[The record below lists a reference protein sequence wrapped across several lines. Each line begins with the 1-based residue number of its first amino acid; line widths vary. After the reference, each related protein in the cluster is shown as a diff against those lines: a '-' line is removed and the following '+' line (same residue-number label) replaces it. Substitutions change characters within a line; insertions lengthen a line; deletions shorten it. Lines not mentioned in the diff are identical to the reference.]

1 MEDARKRILAIA
13 LEGSSKVQAISV
25 WDGQHLIV
33 IELRD
38 IKGNPEDWIE
48 VMERDIEAMLE
59 PMRRAGSCTVWT
71 GASSTLATRLC

>member
-1 MEDARKRILAIA
+1 MEDSRKRILAIA

-38 IKGNPEDWIE
+38 IKGNPED
-48 VMERDIEAMLE
+48 
-59 PMRRAGSCTVWT
+59 
-71 GASSTLATRLC
+71 